1 MSFEVARPTLDD
13 VREALA
19 LPNFNPARAQLH
31 MAPLYRPLRRPDS
44 VPGQPH
50 VGSVLVLLYPLNG
63 ALTFV
68 LTRRT
73 EAVATHKGQISFPGG
88 MQERGEMLEQTA
100 IRETCEELHVYL
112 KEDIL
117 LGHLTELY
125 IPPSDFE
132 VHPFVAYMPE
142 RPAFRPDPIE
152 VAEVLELSLPT
163 LLDDSIKA
171 REVWTIRGQEVEVP
185 FYRVGGYAVWGA
197 TAIMLSEFE
206 HRLRAVLQ
214 L

>member
-1 MSFEVARPTLDD
+1 MIRPTLED
-13 VREALA
+13 VRKALT
-19 LPNFNPARAQLH
+19 LPNFNPAQAQLQ
-31 MAPLYRPLRRPDS
+31 MAPLYRPLRRPGS

-73 EAVATHKGQISFPGG
+73 ETVATHKGQISFPGG
-88 MQERGEMLEQTA
+88 MQEPGETLEQNA
-100 IRETCEELHVYL
+100 VRETCEELNICME
-112 KEDIL
+112 EDIL
-117 LGHLTELY
+117 LGRLTDLY

-132 VHPFVAYMPE
+132 VHPFVAYVPE
-142 RPAFRPDPIE
+142 RPQFQPDPVE

-163 LLDDSIKA
+163 LLDDAIKV
-171 REVWTIRGQEVEVP
+171 REIWTLHGQEVEVP
-185 FYRVGGYAVWGA
+185 FYRVGGHAVWGA

-206 HRLRAVLQ
+206 HRLRDVLQ

>member
-1 MSFEVARPTLDD
+1 MIRPTLDD
-13 VREALA
+13 VRKALT
-19 LPNFNPARAQLH
+19 LPDFNIVQAQLQ
-31 MAPLYRPLRRPDS
+31 MAPLYRPLRRPGS

-63 ALTFV
+63 VLTFV

-73 EAVATHKGQISFPGG
+73 ETVATHKGQVSFPGG
-88 MQERGEMLEQTA
+88 MQEPGETLEQNA
-100 IRETCEELHVYL
+100 VRETCEELNIYL
-112 KEDIL
+112 EEDIL
-117 LGHLTELY
+117 LGRLTDLY

-132 VHPFVAYMPE
+132 VHPFVAYVPE
-142 RPAFRPDPIE
+142 RPPFQPDLVE

-163 LLDDSIKA
+163 LLDAAIKV
-171 REVWTIRGQEVEVP
+171 REMWTLHDQEVEVP

-206 HRLRAVLQ
+206 HRLRAALQ

>member
-1 MSFEVARPTLDD
+1 MPSELVRPTLDD
-13 VREALA
+13 VRKALT
-19 LPNFNPARAQLH
+19 LPDFNPARAQLQ
-31 MAPLYRPLRRPDS
+31 MAPLYRPLRRPGS
-44 VPGQPH
+44 VPGKPH

-63 ALTFV
+63 ALTLV

-88 MQERGEMLEQTA
+88 MQEQGETLEQNA
-100 IRETCEELHVYL
+100 VREACEELNVCL
-112 KEDIL
+112 EDDIL
-117 LGHLTELY
+117 LGTLTELY

-132 VHPFVAYMPE
+132 VHPFVGFVPE
-142 RPAFRPDPIE
+142 RPPFRPDLVE

-171 REVWTIRGQEVEVP
+171 REVWTMNEQEVEVP
-185 FYRVGGYAVWGA
+185 FYRVGGYVVWGA

-206 HRLRAVLQ
+206 HRLRAALH